1 MITVGHR
8 RERQIAMR
16 GDGAL
21 LAEGA
26 RFSETMAHLANS
38 TFIPKGVYRFR
49 SHTDANTQQE
59 DCLVQGIARLAAER
73 A

>member
-8 RERQIAMR
+8 RERPIAMQ
-16 GDGAL
+16 GDGRL

-26 RFSETMAHLANS
+26 RFNEAISHLAVS

-49 SHTDANTQQE
+49 THQDANKQQE
-59 DCLVQGIARLAAER
+59 DCLAQGLARLAAER

>member
-8 RERQIAMR
+8 QERPLVVQ
-16 GDGAL
+16 GNGTL

-26 RFSETMAHLANS
+26 RFSETIAHLAKS

-49 SHTDANTQQE
+49 SHKDANRQQD
-59 DCLVQGIARLAAER
+59 DCLAQGIARLAAER
-73 A
+73 E